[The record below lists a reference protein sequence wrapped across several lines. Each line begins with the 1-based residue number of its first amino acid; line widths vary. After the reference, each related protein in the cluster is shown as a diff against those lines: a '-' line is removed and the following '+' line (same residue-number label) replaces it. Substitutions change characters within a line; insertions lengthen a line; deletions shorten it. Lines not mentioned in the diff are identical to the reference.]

1 MQEKL
6 QEARHKQEE
15 YARQLEQAKAEQT
28 RQTPLLHQVR
38 ALDIQLES
46 SEKEVRRVLL
56 EVRQQ
61 EQALPPLK
69 ARRDSRRQALDDLPS
84 GSRPPWRTGWE
95 PCGRCRTGRAAE
107 RHRGR
112 YPAGA

>member
-1 MQEKL
+1 MLQLRHQQSLLTEQRQNHATELPRLQEKL

-61 EQALPPLK
+61 ERPLPP
-69 ARRDSRRQALDDLPS
+69 
-84 GSRPPWRTGWE
+84 
-95 PCGRCRTGRAAE
+95 
-107 RHRGR
+107 
-112 YPAGA
+112 